1 MTLTLKKWGSFIKGF
16 NKKRN
21 VALSLDVYFFKH
33 FLVIS
38 CKGATKIYQTYEALI
53 QDIQNNLK

>member
-1 MTLTLKKWGSFIKGF
+1 MTLTLKKMGKLHQRIQQ
-16 NKKRN
+16 KRN
-21 VALSLDVYFFKH
+21 VALSLNVYFLNI
-33 FLVIS
+33 LVIS